1 MHVRHAATHAT
12 TTVTLPS
19 ITPPT
24 RLMYESLDGRSAIDL
39 AQKFKRLVK
48 SDKAADASAPHRQQE
63 RAQRGASA
71 FKAAA
76 ATASAATTSTGG
88 NANGDADMDND
99 DDDEFTVPRT
109 GRDQRAHSRVLAVT
123 ASKHPQKLGAVES
136 LMERARQ
143 RVAEAAGNSATA
155 TTMTGQRVAR
165 VRDDKERA
173 PRAVAVSSTSRR
185 PERLKFTKEEEDR
198 LTTLVGVHGNQ
209 WACVMQPPFVVV
221 CSGIR
226 MWHVDGITRT
236 FHSFNSAPN
245 WLPLHS
251 LSRLLLSLPSSPNAP
266 SSFACILH

>member
-1 MHVRHAATHAT
+1 
-12 TTVTLPS
+12 
-19 ITPPT
+19 
-24 RLMYESLDGRSAIDL
+24 MYESLDGRSAIDL

-48 SDKAADASAPHRQQE
+48 SDKAAEASAPHRQQE

-71 FKAAA
+71 FKAAV

-88 NANGDADMDND
+88 HADGDADMDND

-109 GRDQRAHSRVLAVT
+109 GRDQRAHSRVLALT

-143 RVAEAAGNSATA
+143 RVAEAADNIATA
-155 TTMTGQRVAR
+155 TTTTLVKAPAGQRVAR

-173 PRAVAVSSTSRR
+173 PRAVAVPSASRR

-209 WACVMQPPFVVV
+209 WACVMQTSVCCCVQWHTNVACGWHHTHLSLIHFCTQSAPLMHSLCTHCQGYCLFTLFTQCTLVV
-221 CSGIR
+221 C
-226 MWHVDGITRT
+226 
-236 FHSFNSAPN
+236 
-245 WLPLHS
+245 LHS
-251 LSRLLLSLPSSPNAP
+251 SLTSRS
-266 SSFACILH
+266 